1 MLQVGSVL
9 DGKYKILNEIGHGG
23 MSVVY
28 LALNE
33 RANKTWAIKEVR
45 KDGGNDQEVVSQ
57 GLIAET
63 EMLKKLHHPNLP
75 SIVDVID
82 TEDSF
87 IIVMDYIEGKS
98 LQDLLDTSGPQPVD
112 LVVDW
117 AKQLC
122 DVLGYLHSRIPPI
135 IYRDMKPPNVMLRP
149 NGQVMLIDFG
159 TAREYKVHN
168 DRDTTWL
175 GTRGYAAPEQFGGR
189 GQTDARTD
197 IYCLGATIYHLLTGY
212 SPADTQFVVLPLGQ
226 LRPELAGSG
235 IEEVVATCCQ
245 PDPLNRYQNCAELMY
260 ALEHIHDLDLS
271 TRRKRNRRWAAFV
284 ASIAIAI
291 AGAVG
296 MVGFHIAE
304 SNTMKASYESYIRS
318 AENSTDLE
326 DKVSYYMNA
335 IDRQPDKTE
344 AYDSFLTFIESDRVV
359 TQEEKKALESC
370 LNKNGETSKNSTN
383 IDYLRARNRAGY
395 DELEFRLGK
404 DYFSYLS
411 NGKADANRCFKEVIE
426 SDSLSEQNKKIA
438 NSLYRLTEYYAQLG
452 SSNQDWAQ
460 GAGNYNYA
468 DFWSMLQEI
477 TTDPNTIDEKTGDV
491 PYSVAMY
498 REVAT
503 QIAGNYTQFKNA
515 GVKEQQFRDI
525 IQAAKTYISKIDKNQ
540 YGNLYDTLIPQ
551 TENAIRDAEEII
563 SSAYDGTI
571 SDSIKEKQ

>member
-1 MLQVGSVL
+1 
-9 DGKYKILNEIGHGG
+9 
-23 MSVVY
+23 
-28 LALNE
+28 
-33 RANKTWAIKEVR
+33 
-45 KDGGNDQEVVSQ
+45 
-57 GLIAET
+57 
-63 EMLKKLHHPNLP
+63 
-75 SIVDVID
+75 
-82 TEDSF
+82 
-87 IIVMDYIEGKS
+87 
-98 LQDLLDTSGPQPVD
+98 
-112 LVVDW
+112 
-117 AKQLC
+117 
-122 DVLGYLHSRIPPI
+122 
-135 IYRDMKPPNVMLRP
+135 
-149 NGQVMLIDFG
+149 
-159 TAREYKVHN
+159 
-168 DRDTTWL
+168 
-175 GTRGYAAPEQFGGR
+175 
-189 GQTDARTD
+189 
-197 IYCLGATIYHLLTGY
+197 
-212 SPADTQFVVLPLGQ
+212 
-226 LRPELAGSG
+226 
-235 IEEVVATCCQ
+235 
-245 PDPLNRYQNCAELMY
+245 MY

-525 IQAAKTYISKIDKNQ
+525 IQAAKTYISKIDRNQ

-571 SDSIKEKQ
+571 RGSSKEKQ

>member
-159 TAREYKVHN
+159 TAREYKIHN

-226 LRPELAGSG
+226 LNPELAGSG

-245 PDPLNRYQNCAELMY
+245 PDPAKRYQNCAELMY
-260 ALEHIHDLDLS
+260 ALEHIHDLDMA
-271 TRRKRNRRWAAFV
+271 TRKKRNRRWAAFV
-284 ASIAIAI
+284 ASIAIAT

-296 MVGFHIAE
+296 MIGFHIAE

-326 DKVSYYMNA
+326 DKISYYSSA
-335 IDRQPDKTE
+335 IDRQPDKMD
-344 AYDSFLTFIESDRVV
+344 AYNSFLTYIESDRIFK
-359 TQEEKKALESC
+359 QEEKTAFESC
-370 LNKNGETSKNSTN
+370 LKKNGPTSRNSTN
-383 IDYLRARNRAGY
+383 IDYLRAKNRAGY

-411 NGKADANRCFKEVIE
+411 NGKSDAHRCFGEVIE
-426 SDSLSEQNKKIA
+426 SDTLSEQNRKIA
-438 NSLYRLTEYYAQLG
+438 NSLFNLTDYYANLG

-468 DFWSMLQEI
+468 DFWNMLQEI

-525 IQAAKTYISKIDKNQ
+525 IQSAKTYISKIDKNQ
-540 YGNLYDTLIPQ
+540 YSNLYDTLIPQ
-551 TENAIRDAEEII
+551 TENAIRDAEDII
-563 SSAYDGTI
+563 SSAFDGTI
-571 SDSIKEKQ
+571 SDSVKEKQ